1 MKNRIVGVII
11 IVFALLMGFMTWLF
25 NRALTE
31 IVNDSCSHGPTCPM
45 WGSIGFQTNLS
56 LGMIG
61 AVLLLG
67 IYFLIFPGDEK
78 PEHAEKSPLHFR
90 KIEKKTYEKEFKEL
104 SGDEKKVL
112 EKIIESQGTIFQSEL
127 ADKENSKVKITR
139 ILDRLEGKGLIERK
153 RRGMTNIVL

>member
-1 MKNRIVGVII
+1 MRHILAAQYLN
-11 IVFALLMGFMTWLF
+11 
-25 NRALTE
+25 
-31 IVNDSCSHGPTCPM
+31 
-45 WGSIGFQTNLS
+45 
-56 LGMIG
+56 
-61 AVLLLG
+61 
-67 IYFLIFPGDEK
+67 FLIFPGDEK

-139 ILDRLEGKGLIERK
+139 ILDRLEGKLEVQAKYQTSQTI
-153 RRGMTNIVL
+153 GMESIVDKDYMADLDVPVNNSKTNVDHLYFSGSDYSSNQAK